1 VSKTFIVVDSGSTKA
16 DWVVFSAD
24 GNQKYNTQGFNPYF
38 HSEDEIVCVLR
49 ESKDLLAISDRV
61 DEINF
66 YGAGC
71 SSPELNKI
79 IQKALERIFTR
90 AHVHVDHDLTASA
103 LACFR
108 GEPEIACILGTGSN
122 SCFYD
127 GSNMY
132 QSVPAL
138 GYILGDEGSG
148 SFFGKALLRDFLY
161 HRLPEAVEEEL
172 TQSGLDH
179 KAIVEN
185 VYQRPNANV
194 YIASFMPIL
203 IRHKDLP
210 YFQKLIGEGLQLFL
224 ENHVMRYDNY
234 KDVEVN
240 FVGSLAFLL
249 KDELEKVCN
258 QRGIRIGRIL
268 RRPIEALVQ
277 YHKDHSVIT
286 K

>member
-1 VSKTFIVVDSGSTKA
+1 MSRTFIVVDSGSTKA
-16 DWVVFSAD
+16 DWVVVSE
-24 GNQKYNTQGFNPYF
+24 GGSQTHKTQGFNPYF
-38 HSEDEIVCVLR
+38 HSEDEIVRVLNA
-49 ESKDLLAISDRV
+49 SKELLAISDRV
-61 DEINF
+61 DEIYF

-71 SSPELNKI
+71 SSPELNRI
-79 IQKALERIFTR
+79 IQNALERIFTR
-90 AHVHVDHDLTASA
+90 AEVHVDHDLTASA

-108 GEPEIACILGTGSN
+108 GKPEIACILGTGSN

-161 HRLPEAVEEEL
+161 HRLPEVVEEEL
-172 TQSGLDH
+172 TKSGLDH

-194 YIASFMPIL
+194 YIASFMPVL
-203 IRHKDLP
+203 IRNKNLP
-210 YFQKLIGEGLQLFL
+210 YFQKLIKEGLALFI
-224 ENHVMRYDNY
+224 ENHVMRYDTY

-249 KDELEKVCN
+249 REELDEVCN
-258 QRGIRIGRIL
+258 QRKIRIGRIL
-268 RRPIEALVQ
+268 RKPIEALVE
-277 YHKDHSVIT
+277 YHKSQNILT